1 MRKSLANIETLTTL
15 PWSGGQ
21 GGRKMRKSLA
31 NIETLTTFLWSGGQ
45 DVPWIANGSEF
56 ESAPH

>member
-21 GGRKMRKSLA
+21 G
-31 NIETLTTFLWSGGQ
+31 
-45 DVPWIANGSEF
+45 VPWIANKTIPLTDRVLLSEKMLQAG
-56 ESAPH
+56 ER